1 MQSANLPLVKRGP
14 SPLRPLKGFCL
25 APEHAEQAPL
35 QRQLILQSCW
45 LEGSSAFHHTSR
57 HLRHRSTH
65 APLRMQPSWNRR
77 RLGRWESIG
86 LVAFC
91 QGWSSVDFR
100 RGGHDYRVTL
110 GTASRLQEACAGKPC
125 DAEQVNQQTGA
136 KRRVKRWP
144 SWAQKQ
150 SFEQQWAM
158 QAIQN
163 WENWNGADWAWLLDV
178 NTLVPPSTESPP
190 RRSYVLGC
198 STFQS
203 EFWPPILRQWPKEN
217 LMCAAHPQ
225 GERCN
230 FALQRLTAPALTES
244 KCKASPQEWNAL
256 QELWQQGG
264 RGSKLLAAFRVQN
277 RGLIEAF
284 TAQQQ
289 VMQRRLAEDHSD
301 AHAQSLGVRLL
312 WHGTRTVQGLL
323 DICRDGFDRARA
335 QTCAYGK
342 GCYFASSANYSDR
355 YACDVRLPRSDLY
368 PRVRA
373 VFLAAV
379 LVGDCVVGASNMYP
393 PPQKPHSASGERYE
407 NACDRL
413 PNPSIFVTFKDHQA
427 LPLYIMLYE

>member
-1 MQSANLPLVKRGP
+1 MVLPATATQKGYWQCDLGSGSWIDFQWPFSAIL
-14 SPLRPLKGFCL
+14 
-25 APEHAEQAPL
+25 EQ
-35 QRQLILQSCW
+35 
-45 LEGSSAFHHTSR
+45 
-57 HLRHRSTH
+57 
-65 APLRMQPSWNRR
+65 
-77 RLGRWESIG
+77 
-86 LVAFC
+86 AFC

-284 TAQQQ
+284 TAQRQ